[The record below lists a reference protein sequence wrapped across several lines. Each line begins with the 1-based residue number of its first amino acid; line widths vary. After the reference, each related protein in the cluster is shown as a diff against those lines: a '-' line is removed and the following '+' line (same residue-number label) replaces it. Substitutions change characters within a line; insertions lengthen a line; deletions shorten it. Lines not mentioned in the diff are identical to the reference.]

1 MKRTIICVIGTR
13 PEAIKMA
20 PVILAL
26 KENPAFRTFV
36 LATGQHTDMLDQA
49 LSFFDIKADV
59 NLHIMKDRQTL
70 DHITSRVLV
79 GTGEIYDKEK
89 PDLVL
94 VHGDTTTTLGASM
107 SAFYRKI
114 PVGHV
119 EAGLRS
125 GNLDQP
131 FPEEANRI
139 LTDRLTTLF
148 FAPTNNA
155 KDNLLSEKVA
165 ETQIFVTGNTVID
178 ALAWTVNEKRG
189 NSPERM
195 YSIPSQAPLILMTA
209 HRRESWGKPLENI
222 CEAIQVLLEKL
233 PDVYFLIPLHKNPT
247 VREVIKKFLGNMDR
261 VIFTEPLDY
270 PDFVQAMKRSY
281 LILSDSGG
289 VQEEASYLKKPV
301 LIMRNIS
308 ERPEAIDHGTGILV
322 GTDKE
327 RIVKETLRLF
337 SNGTEYDNLIKRSE
351 SPFGYGT
358 AAKKIECYVSNFF
371 NQTSAF

>member
-233 PDVYFLIPLHKNPT
+233 PGVYFLIPLHKNPT

-351 SPFGYGT
+351 SPFGDGT